1 MTSAVNRRSNTA
13 RTREVI
19 GYDRSRVRAVFERR
33 FTAEVMAQ
41 RYVQLYDQLARD
53 REQDLGLRLA

>member
-1 MTSAVNRRSNTA
+1 
-13 RTREVI
+13 
-19 GYDRSRVRAVFERR
+19 VRAVFDRR